1 MFFGESDALR
11 RGRCPSPHNLSY
23 ALPLGAVRCLTR
35 CPLAQ
40 NFVLRVAAFSQTWLA
55 RVAAR
60 AAPARRCRVEQRFV
74 FLVMCYLI
82 IGLAVS
88 GVSLLCFTWA
98 TVLRQCC
105 REGASCGWRRS
116 RKGVPTGS
124 VRTASQGHITRCARA
139 RGLAQFSGTCMRV
152 ISGVCAA
159 LFSNLLGEHPQ
170 W

>member
-1 MFFGESDALR
+1 MPFAPWLVLR
-11 RGRCPSPHNLSY
+11 IAARRRSLCY
-23 ALPLGAVRCLTR
+23 ALPLGAGFSYASQL
-35 CPLAQ
+35 
-40 NFVLRVAAFSQTWLA
+40 FSQTWRA
-55 RVAAR
+55 RVVAR
-60 AAPARRCRVEQRFV
+60 AAPARRGRVEQRFV

-82 IGLAVS
+82 GLAVS
-88 GVSLLCFTWA
+88 GVSVLCFTWA

-124 VRTASQGHITRCARA
+124 ARIPRGTLRDVRAPC
-139 RGLAQFSGTCMRV
+139 GLARFSRTYMRV
-152 ISGVCAA
+152 IPGVRAA